1 MKDWDT
7 YSASKAKV
15 SDISGSRPKVSEYF
29 LIKLIDNGLLATIVV
44 LTVLFAAAG
53 AVLQIYQVQAAT
65 WFFDLAK
72 LAFGV
77 ILGMIA
83 QKKRGR

>member
-7 YSASKAKV
+7 YSASKAKTNEL
-15 SDISGSRPKVSEYF
+15 SGSHPKVLEYF
-29 LIKLIDNGLLATIVV
+29 LIKLIDNGLLATIVF
-44 LTVLFAAAG
+44 LTILFAGVGAYLQCQKPEAG
-53 AVLQIYQVQAAT
+53 M
-65 WFFDLAK
+65 WFLDLAK

-83 QKKRGR
+83 QKRTTR